1 MTGLLV
7 SAAFLDAFG
16 EALAR
21 TEADAAIRLERIVL
35 PRDPEAR
42 LPAADVERVEIALFS
57 YDIYPAWSRQFFAAA
72 QGAPNLRWLH
82 VFNAGV
88 DNPVFGRFLER
99 GVRLSTSAGSTA
111 EPIAQTAI
119 AGLLMLARGFPHWLA
134 AQRERRW
141 APLPAG
147 HIPDDL
153 RGQTAVVVGL
163 GAIGREV
170 ARLAKAL
177 GLRVVGV
184 RRSPQRAD
192 DPVDEL
198 HHPAALGGLLPRTD
212 WLILAAPL
220 TPETH
225 HIIDARAL
233 ALLPRGARVLNV
245 GRGSLIDEPALIEA
259 LRTGHIAGAY
269 LDVFEE
275 EPLPPESPLW
285 ALPNVIVTP
294 HNSAASTGN
303 AARSAAMFFENL
315 KRWARGEP
323 LINEVIPG

>member
-16 EALAR
+16 DDLSRAEA
-21 TEADAAIRLERIVL
+21 EAGIRLDRIVL
-35 PRDPEAR
+35 PRDPDAR
-42 LPAADVERVEIALFS
+42 LAARDVDRVELAFFS
-57 YDIYPAWSRQFFAAA
+57 YDIYPVWSRQFFAAA
-72 QGAPNLRWLH
+72 QGAKNLRWLH

-111 EPIAQTAI
+111 VPIAQTAI

-134 AQRERRW
+134 AQREHRW
-141 APLPAG
+141 APLPG
-147 HIPDDL
+147 DRIPDDL
-153 RGQTAVVVGL
+153 EGQVAVIFGL
-163 GAIGREV
+163 GAIGREI
-170 ARLAKAL
+170 ARLARTL

-184 RRSPQRAD
+184 RRTPLRPG

-198 HHPAALGGLLPRTD
+198 HHPSALGELLPRAQ

-225 HIIDARAL
+225 HVIDASAL

-245 GRGSLIDEPALIEA
+245 GRGALIDEPALIEA
-259 LRTGHIAGAY
+259 LRGGHLGGAY

-275 EPLPPESPLW
+275 EPLPADSPLW
-285 ALPNVIVTP
+285 EMPGVIITP

-303 AARSAAMFFENL
+303 AGRSAAMFFENL
-315 KRWARGEP
+315 KRWARGGP
-323 LINEVIPG
+323 LLNEVGR